1 MTKTKLLVL
10 FTVLVLVSMPATV
23 LGQQPPPIPNIFHG
37 SVTVD
42 GEIAADGTGII
53 AILDGQYAGFAAVRS
68 GSYSM
73 TVAPATHAADKTV
86 TFLIVG
92 ALSSSTGTFADGS
105 VETLSLHFHTRLST
119 DRLSTD
125 EVFRPLIASGNLV
138 SVHHF
143 DSSTQKWTFFD
154 PRPEVAQA
162 NDYTSVS
169 SGDTVW
175 VKVTSRTSFQ
185 DGILYPGWNNIAL
198 K

>member
-1 MTKTKLLVL
+1 MTKTTLLVL
-10 FTVLVLVSMPATV
+10 STILVLVSLPATV
-23 LGQQPPPIPNIFHG
+23 LGQQPPPIPNVFLG

-73 TVAPATHAADKTV
+73 TVASATHPADNTV

-92 ALSSSTGTFADGS
+92 ALSASTGTFADGS
-105 VETLSLHFHTRLST
+105 VETLSLHFHTRLPIYE
-119 DRLSTD
+119 L
-125 EVFRPLIASGNLV
+125 FRPLIASGNLV

-175 VKVTSRTSFQ
+175 VRVTSRTDFQ
-185 DGILYPGWNNIAL
+185 DGPLYPGWNNITL

>member
-1 MTKTKLLVL
+1 MTKTTLLVL
-10 FTVLVLVSMPATV
+10 FTVLVLVSLPATV
-23 LGQQPPPIPNIFHG
+23 LGQQPPPIPNVFLG

-42 GEIAADGTGII
+42 GDIAADGTGII

-73 TVAPATHAADKTV
+73 TVAPATHPTDNTV

-92 ALSSSTGTFADGS
+92 ALSASTGTFADGS
-105 VETLSLHFHTRLST
+105 VETLPLHFHTRLSIN
-119 DRLSTD
+119 

-143 DSSTQKWTFFD
+143 DSSAQKWTFFD

-175 VKVTSRTSFQ
+175 VRVTSRTNFQ
-185 DGILYPGWNNIAL
+185 DSTLYPGWNNIAL